1 MLGSGVGGS
10 LQSQPKMKLADKTA
24 KISDFNDLPMIKDL
38 GSMDSKGAIVGLH
51 RSYEDP
57 MKVLE

>member
-1 MLGSGVGGS
+1 M
-10 LQSQPKMKLADKTA
+10 QSQPKMKLADKTA

-51 RSYEDP
+51 RWYEDP